1 MIVSERRLAILAI
14 VIGLVGVLP
23 FLPTIAMLTGH
34 TRLFLVL
41 SVLSWPSDSFFRA
54 LAFLA
59 NESPYSFANA
69 RFYFDWFIAP
79 TLLLWGLLKIQ
90 RNERARLRIIIGTS
104 VLCAVTVPFVLG
116 FMLVLPLFL
125 CVFLPMAIRFKN
137 RDKAKGLGP
146 GDGQA
151 P

>member
-1 MIVSERRLAILAI
+1 
-14 VIGLVGVLP
+14 
-23 FLPTIAMLTGH
+23 MLTGH

-41 SVLSWPSDSFFRA
+41 SILSWPSDSFFRA

-59 NESPYSFANA
+59 KESPYNFANA

-90 RNERARLRIIIGTS
+90 RNERARLRIVFGAC

-116 FMLVLPLFL
+116 FMLVFPLFL

>member
-1 MIVSERRLAILAI
+1 MVVSERRLAILAI
-14 VIGLVGVLP
+14 VIGLVGFLP
-23 FLPTIAMLTGH
+23 FLPRIAMLTGH

-41 SVLSWPSDSFFRA
+41 SILSWPSDSFCRA

-59 NESPYSFANA
+59 KESPNSFETA
-69 RFYFDWFIAP
+69 RYFFQWFIAP

-90 RNERARLRIIIGTS
+90 RNERARFWIIVGTCA
-104 VLCAVTVPFVLG
+104 LCAATLPFMLG
-116 FMLVLPLFL
+116 FMLILPLFL

>member
-14 VIGLVGVLP
+14 AVGLLGVLP
-23 FLPTIAMLTGH
+23 LLPGIALLTGN
-34 TRLFLVL
+34 TWLFLVL
-41 SVLSWPSDSFFRA
+41 SLLSWPSNSFFRA
-54 LAFLA
+54 LAYLA
-59 NESPYSFANA
+59 KESPNSFETA
-69 RFYFDWFIAP
+69 RYFFQWFIAP

-90 RNERARLRIIIGTS
+90 RNERARHWIIVGTC
-104 VLCAVTVPFVLG
+104 VLCAATLPFVLG
-116 FMLVLPLFL
+116 FMLILPLFL

>member
-1 MIVSERRLAILAI
+1 MILSERRLAILAI
-14 VIGLVGVLP
+14 AIGLVGVLP

-41 SVLSWPSDSFFRA
+41 SILSWPSDSFFRA

-59 NESPYSFANA
+59 KESPNSFETA
-69 RFYFDWFIAP
+69 RYFFQWFIAP
-79 TLLLWGLLKIQ
+79 TLLLWGLLNIQ
-90 RNERARLRIIIGTS
+90 RNDRARFWIIVGTCL
-104 VLCAVTVPFVLG
+104 LCAATLPFMLG
-116 FMLVLPLFL
+116 FMLILPLFL
-125 CVFLPMAIRFKN
+125 CVFLPMAIHFKN

>member
-41 SVLSWPSDSFFRA
+41 SILSWPSDSFFRA
-54 LAFLA
+54 LAYLA
-59 NESPYSFANA
+59 KESPNSFETA

-90 RNERARLRIIIGTS
+90 RNERARLRIVFGAC

-116 FMLVLPLFL
+116 FMLVFPLFL

>member
-14 VIGLVGVLP
+14 AVGLLGVLP
-23 FLPTIAMLTGH
+23 LLPGIALLTGN
-34 TRLFLVL
+34 TWLFLVL
-41 SVLSWPSDSFFRA
+41 SLLSWPSNSFFRA

-59 NESPYSFANA
+59 KESPNSFETA
-69 RFYFDWFIAP
+69 RYFFQWFIAP

-90 RNERARLRIIIGTS
+90 RNERARFWIIVGTC
-104 VLCAVTVPFVLG
+104 VLCAATLPFMLG
-116 FMLVLPLFL
+116 FMLILPLFL

>member
-14 VIGLVGVLP
+14 AVGLLGVLP
-23 FLPTIAMLTGH
+23 LLPGIALLTGN
-34 TRLFLVL
+34 TWLFLVL
-41 SVLSWPSDSFFRA
+41 SLLSWPSNSFFRA
-54 LAFLA
+54 LAYLA
-59 NESPYSFANA
+59 KESPNSFETA
-69 RFYFDWFIAP
+69 RYFFQWFIAP

-90 RNERARLRIIIGTS
+90 RNERARHWIIVGTC
-104 VLCAVTVPFVLG
+104 VLCAATLPFVLG
-116 FMLVLPLFL
+116 FMLVFPLFL

>member
-1 MIVSERRLAILAI
+1 MIFSERRLAILAI
-14 VIGLVGVLP
+14 IIGLVGVLP

-34 TRLFLVL
+34 TGLFLVF
-41 SVLSWPSDSFFRA
+41 SILSWPSDSVFRT
-54 LAFLA
+54 LAFLSK
-59 NESPYSFANA
+59 ESPNSFETA
-69 RFYFDWFIAP
+69 RYFFQWFIAP

-90 RNERARLRIIIGTS
+90 RNERARHWIIIGTC
-104 VLCAVTVPFVLG
+104 VLCAVTVPFILG
-116 FMLVLPLFL
+116 FMLILPLFL

-137 RDKAKGLGP
+137 RDKAKELGP

>member
-14 VIGLVGVLP
+14 IIGLVGVLP

-41 SVLSWPSDSFFRA
+41 SILSWPSNSFFRA
-54 LAFLA
+54 LAYLA
-59 NESPYSFANA
+59 KESPNIFETA
-69 RFYFDWFIAP
+69 RYFFQWFIAP

-90 RNERARLRIIIGTS
+90 RNERARHWIIVGTC
-104 VLCAVTVPFVLG
+104 VLCAATLPFVLG
-116 FMLVLPLFL
+116 FMLILPLFL

>member
-14 VIGLVGVLP
+14 AVGLLGVLP
-23 FLPTIAMLTGH
+23 LLPGIALLTGN
-34 TRLFLVL
+34 TWLFLVL
-41 SVLSWPSDSFFRA
+41 SLLSWPSNSFFRA
-54 LAFLA
+54 LAYLA
-59 NESPYSFANA
+59 KESPNSFETA
-69 RFYFDWFIAP
+69 RYFFQWFIAP

-90 RNERARLRIIIGTS
+90 RNERARHWIIVGTC
-104 VLCAVTVPFVLG
+104 VLCAATLPFVLG
-116 FMLVLPLFL
+116 FMLILPLFL

-146 GDGQA
+146 GDGQV

>member
-14 VIGLVGVLP
+14 AVGLLGVLP
-23 FLPTIAMLTGH
+23 LLPGIALLTGN
-34 TRLFLVL
+34 TWLFLVL
-41 SVLSWPSDSFFRA
+41 SLLSWPSNSFFRA
-54 LAFLA
+54 LAYLA
-59 NESPYSFANA
+59 KESPNSFETA
-69 RFYFDWFIAP
+69 RYFFQWFIAP

-90 RNERARLRIIIGTS
+90 RNERARHWIIVGTC
-104 VLCAVTVPFVLG
+104 VLCAATLPFMLG
-116 FMLVLPLFL
+116 FMLILPLFL

>member
-1 MIVSERRLAILAI
+1 MFSERRLAILAI
-14 VIGLVGVLP
+14 AIGLLGVLP
-23 FLPTIAMLTGH
+23 LLPGIALLTGN
-34 TRLFLVL
+34 TWLFLVL
-41 SVLSWPSDSFFRA
+41 SLLSWPSNSFFRA
-54 LAFLA
+54 FAFLA
-59 NESPYSFANA
+59 KESPNSFETA
-69 RFYFDWFIAP
+69 RYFFQWFIAP

-90 RNERARLRIIIGTS
+90 RNERARFWIIVGTC
-104 VLCAVTVPFVLG
+104 VLCAATLPFMLG
-116 FMLVLPLFL
+116 FMLILPLFL

>member
-14 VIGLVGVLP
+14 AVGLLGVLP
-23 FLPTIAMLTGH
+23 LLPGIALLTGN
-34 TRLFLVL
+34 TWLFLVL
-41 SVLSWPSDSFFRA
+41 SLLSWPSNSFFRA
-54 LAFLA
+54 LAYLA
-59 NESPYSFANA
+59 KESPNSFETA
-69 RFYFDWFIAP
+69 RYFFQWFIAP

-90 RNERARLRIIIGTS
+90 RNERARHWIIVGTC
-104 VLCAVTVPFVLG
+104 VLCAATLPFVLG
-116 FMLVLPLFL
+116 FMFILPLFL

>member
-1 MIVSERRLAILAI
+1 MIFSERRLAILAI

-41 SVLSWPSDSFFRA
+41 STLSWPSNSFFRA
-54 LAFLA
+54 LAYLA
-59 NESPYSFANA
+59 KESPNSVENA
-69 RFYFDWFIAP
+69 RYFFQWFIAP

-90 RNERARLRIIIGTS
+90 RNEQTRFWIIIGTC

-116 FMLVLPLFL
+116 FMLILPLFL

>member
-1 MIVSERRLAILAI
+1 MVVSERRLAILAI
-14 VIGLVGVLP
+14 VIGLVGFLP
-23 FLPTIAMLTGH
+23 FLPRIAMLTGH

-41 SVLSWPSDSFFRA
+41 SILSWPSDSFFRA

-59 NESPYSFANA
+59 KESPFNFANA

-90 RNERARLRIIIGTS
+90 RNERARLRIVFGAC

-116 FMLVLPLFL
+116 FMLVFPLFL